1 MVSPKLSLT
10 TARLVVV
17 ALVLTAPALAVPP
30 PPPGGHIPVYLG
42 GANQGGYPPLGA
54 GFEGSEPQGA
64 PALAEV
70 SSAPNPF
77 RGTTAIRFT
86 LAQGAE
92 AQLRIFDLAGRQVRE
107 IVHRAPLAGRQEIA
121 WDGRDAIGSPLASGV
136 YFYRLGAGGQVVT
149 RRLVLFR

>member
-1 MVSPKLSLT
+1 MLVKKLSLM
-10 TARLVVV
+10 TARLVV
-17 ALVLTAPALAVPP
+17 AGLVLTAPALAVPP

-54 GFEGSEPQGA
+54 GIEGSELQAA

-86 LAQGAE
+86 LAGGAE
-92 AQLRIFDLAGRQVRE
+92 ARLSVFDLAGRQVRE
-107 IVHRAPLAGRQEIA
+107 IVHRASQSGSQSVA
-121 WDGRDAIGSPLASGV
+121 WDGRGAGGDPLASGV
-136 YFYRLGAGGQVVT
+136 YFFQLSAGDRAVT
-149 RRLVLFR
+149 RRLVLLR